1 MTLEC
6 LLLFYYD
13 TADDEGE
20 NSPQS
25 PYARIFFAFSS
36 ETLLLLLLTVSTVS
50 ADFLL
55 QIDWAVLSALEIRFY
70 SLRRGREVE

>member
-1 MTLEC
+1 MTLEF

-13 TADDEGE
+13 TADEGE